1 MFNGT
6 HNISVERE
14 VEYKGS
20 DSVPAG
26 TDTRDSM
33 NVLGLV
39 VFSIV
44 FGIIL
49 GRTGQRGLP
58 LKAFFNSLN
67 DVVMGMIDLVMW

>member
-1 MFNGT
+1 M
-6 HNISVERE
+6 
-14 VEYKGS
+14 EYKGS

-26 TDTRDSM
+26 THNRDSM